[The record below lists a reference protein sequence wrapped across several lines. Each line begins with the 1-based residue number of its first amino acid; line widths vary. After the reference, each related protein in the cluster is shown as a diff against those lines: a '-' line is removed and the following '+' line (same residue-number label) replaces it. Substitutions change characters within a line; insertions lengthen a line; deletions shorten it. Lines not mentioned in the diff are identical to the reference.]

1 MAVAEQL
8 DPPQDVSWSGI
19 RSLVDVL
26 AEVPDPRD
34 PRGVRHSIGAVL
46 SVMVFAVLA
55 GARNFREIADQAV
68 DLPAELLATTGCR
81 RHPLTGRYVVPS
93 EATIRR
99 VAHGIDADAT
109 DARVCRWMREQATVA
124 AIARRA
130 GGAAGVVADSGLV
143 AVAMD
148 GKVVRNTIAPGGAE
162 GSEIKL
168 FSALLHE
175 EAIVI
180 AQHRIPAGTNEI
192 TQVRDLLSEIDLAE
206 VVVTGDAA
214 HAQQAT
220 AAHITSERGG
230 HYALTVKGN
239 HPRLLTQIAAALPR
253 AVLANADHIEE
264 DHSKGR
270 IVRRV
275 IWVIPADGIAFPSA
289 AQVFRIRRDTFDH
302 LGNRLSKEVVHG
314 VTSLA
319 ASQATPEAIAG
330 LVRNHWRIENKSH
343 WVRDVVYREDHQH
356 AYAGTGTQVMATL
369 RNLALGLLRLAGI
382 TQITRTLQRI
392 AADRTRI
399 LPIIMAATSTN
410 RL

>member
-1 MAVAEQL
+1 LAAAEQSA
-8 DPPQDVSWSGI
+8 PAWEAGWSGVGL
-19 RSLVDVL
+19 LVDLL
-26 AEVPDPRD
+26 AGVPDPRD

-55 GARNFREIADQAV
+55 GACNFREIADRAA
-68 DLPAELLATTGCR
+68 DLPAELLAAAGCR
-81 RHPLTGRYVVPS
+81 QHPLTGRYMVPS

-99 VAHGIDADAT
+99 VAHGIDANAT
-109 DARVCRWMREQATVA
+109 DARVCQWIREQSTVA

-130 GGAAGVVADSGLV
+130 GDAGEVAGSGLV

-192 TQVRDLLSEIDLAE
+192 TQVKNLLAE
-206 VVVTGDAA
+206 IELTNVVVTGDAA
-214 HAQQAT
+214 HAQHAT
-220 AAHITSERGG
+220 AAHIATERGG
-230 HYALTVKGN
+230 NYALTVKGN
-239 HPRLLTQIAAALPR
+239 HPRLLTQIAAALPP
-253 AVLANADHIEE
+253 AVLADADHIEE
-264 DHSKGR
+264 DRSKGR
-270 IVRRV
+270 IVRRA
-275 IWVIPADGIAFPSA
+275 IWVVPADGIAFPDA

-319 ASQATPEAIAG
+319 ADQTTPEMIAS
-330 LVRNHWRIENKSH
+330 LIRNHWRIENKSH
-343 WVRDVVYREDHQH
+343 WVRDVVYREDHQLW
-356 AYAGTGTQVMATL
+356 ASVSSSGWRESMQCLV
-369 RNLALGLLRLAGI
+369 N
-382 TQITRTLQRI
+382 
-392 AADRTRI
+392 
-399 LPIIMAATSTN
+399 S
-410 RL
+410 